1 MIPIKIYLYLLLILI
16 IVFILLLLYIS
27 FMYNFTNTI
36 SKNGAIWYIVII
48 ILNLINI
55 YYVLNF
61 YDKNKF
67 RKGTKGP
74 SGNTGPRG
82 IKGSNQLCSSCG
94 DSNKEKD
101 PRYGDNINDNRKKI
115 NTPYVVPGKCI
126 FPFIDNYKYNYDCT
140 KTKPPY
146 SDTNDAYQ
154 NGWCATKVDSKF
166 NPISYAYCKS
176 GSDLKDRLDAN
187 DEYRKKRREYIQN
200 NTGIIDIDVVYG
212 NTKKEAREKCTE
224 KIGNWEFYDKDLN
237 ANTGGKFIYLCIK
250 RGIKSIGIT
259 DIKIVRKLNRNNNSG
274 VESNSPTATTATTG
288 TGATTA
294 TTGPVEIDMFTK
306 IDVDLNLDSNN
317 GNYIH
322 SLYLYKKKGNKN
334 FIKDIVVR
342 NDGKCHDDTENKT
355 YDVIYDDLNEGS
367 NNSGNDNTVKIK
379 LCVSRVGTNILNI
392 DTAFVYKDNYLY
404 IFRGNKF
411 YKMTNTPIQN
421 SIKSQ
426 NSYPKLIDSKWG
438 KQITNKNEE
447 VVSDCSILTKQNKCE
462 GASNCVYDTQSEKC
476 EPNSNYDS
484 AFTYNNDS
492 KTYFFK
498 GSMVY
503 KYDDKK
509 MKIAT
514 GFPKFISDV
523 FPGVPDNINAVFS
536 WGKDGQTY
544 FFKGPYYYKYND
556 KEQKVERGYP
566 QQTSRRW
573 KNMPNII
580 DAIFSLPFKLESGDS
595 GQSTYVI
602 SGNESWLIDPI
613 SDELIDKKP
622 VDERFKDL
630 EVSGEIFSPLVTNPA

>member
-94 DSNKEKD
+94 DSGKEGV

-176 GSDLKDRLDAN
+176 GSDLETRLKAN

-259 DIKIVRKLNRNNNSG
+259 DIKIVKENKNNKSG
-274 VESNSPTATTATTG
+274 VESNSPTATTATT
-288 TGATTA
+288 A
-294 TTGPVEIDMFTK
+294 TTGTGSTAGAVEIDMFTK

-342 NDGKCHDDTENKT
+342 NGKKGEDTCNKPLNEDDEEQKYENYKR
-355 YDVIYDDLNEGS
+355 IYADLNEGS
-367 NNSGNDNTVKIK
+367 NNSDKPNESILQ

-447 VVSDCSILTKQNKCE
+447 VVSDCSILTKQNKC
-462 GASNCVYDTQSEKC
+462 
-476 EPNSNYDS
+476 
-484 AFTYNNDS
+484 
-492 KTYFFK
+492 
-498 GSMVY
+498 
-503 KYDDKK
+503 
-509 MKIAT
+509 
-514 GFPKFISDV
+514 
-523 FPGVPDNINAVFS
+523 
-536 WGKDGQTY
+536 
-544 FFKGPYYYKYND
+544 
-556 KEQKVERGYP
+556 
-566 QQTSRRW
+566 
-573 KNMPNII
+573 
-580 DAIFSLPFKLESGDS
+580 
-595 GQSTYVI
+595 
-602 SGNESWLIDPI
+602 
-613 SDELIDKKP
+613 
-622 VDERFKDL
+622 
-630 EVSGEIFSPLVTNPA
+630 